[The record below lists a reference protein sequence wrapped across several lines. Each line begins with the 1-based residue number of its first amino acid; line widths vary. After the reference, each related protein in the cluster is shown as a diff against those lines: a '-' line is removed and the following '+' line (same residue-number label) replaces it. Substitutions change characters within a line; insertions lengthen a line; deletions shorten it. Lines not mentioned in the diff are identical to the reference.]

1 MGTRDVFD
9 HKCAIAKRCRANAPR
24 DVGKPSKMGL
34 SVNPSFTY
42 TIFTIMASRP
52 TPAADVATV
61 QALRTD
67 VAAQLARHLARSGAS
82 QSAAARQLGVPQP
95 TLSKIVNGHV
105 ADLSIEL
112 LLRVAVRA
120 GLPVTLMTGRTS
132 QEAGAFL
139 CNIDPPA
146 QTAPRSK
153 LANAARD
160 SVLRSQRLLTPS
172 QRLEAFVEH
181 NQLLAELQ
189 QSALAAA
196 KRARLKRSCP

>member
-1 MGTRDVFD
+1 
-9 HKCAIAKRCRANAPR
+9 
-24 DVGKPSKMGL
+24 
-34 SVNPSFTY
+34 
-42 TIFTIMASRP
+42 MALKP
-52 TPAADVATV
+52 TPDAGLATV
-61 QALRTD
+61 QALRID
-67 VAAQLARHLARSGAS
+67 VAAQVARHLMRSGVS
-82 QSAAARQLGVPQP
+82 QSAAARRLGIPQP

-105 ADLSIEL
+105 GDLSIEL

-120 GLPVTLMTGRTS
+120 GLPVTLMTGRAP

-139 CNIDPPA
+139 SNIDRPA

-160 SVLRSQRLLTPS
+160 SVLRAQRQLTLS

-196 KRARLKRSCP
+196 KRAS